1 MSKFISM
8 QVEQLHDGMVFYLSA
23 LPINSYDA
31 LKEIYTLCEQGKLK
45 GQTLSHAKKGT
56 NAKQL
61 DLKSNNFKCLR
72 GIELSVVNRL
82 LTELKDCNLSA
93 GQLEPF
99 RKLNFSGP
107 TLPVIYAFLP
117 KSSYHQKP
125 PKQNIPTPIRITRL

>member
-1 MSKFISM
+1 M
-8 QVEQLHDGMVFYLSA
+8 QVEQLDDGMVFYLSA

-56 NAKQL
+56 NAKQP

-107 TLPVIYAFLP
+107 TLPESFMRFCQRVVTIKNHPNRTFQLR
-117 KSSYHQKP
+117 SELQDC
-125 PKQNIPTPIRITRL
+125 R